1 MSDKNT
7 ATKSV
12 NNKLSRKEAEAIYDT
27 MHNKMTKILK
37 NVPEGRGGVAPGAK
51 AASGSAGS
59 TRSSGAAY
67 SASAGAAGSRVGR
80 GGASLG
86 GNQGAA
92 SASSAGAT
100 TARRSSRFSGSPGQ
114 RSAVFMV
121 IGLAVFKV
129 LLSGLEAMG
138 VGSVEY
144 ADAAM
149 QRQGSQQV
157 INQQLSNQQLVNSG
171 KFSPEEVAVLSA
183 LDSRRAELEKRSKR
197 LDQKEEELK
206 LRDQESAV
214 RLTQLRDLTNRLKLD
229 RESNETEK
237 RQKMEQL
244 ANVYSSMNPPE
255 AAGLMEQLDV
265 TIALELLSKLPEK
278 RIAQILGLMR
288 QEKALMLTK
297 MMSERVR

>member
-1 MSDKNT
+1 MSEKNT
-7 ATKSV
+7 ATKPV
-12 NNKLSRKEAEAIYDT
+12 NNKLSRQEAEAIYDK
-27 MHNKMTKILK
+27 MHTKMTKILK
-37 NVPEGRGGVAPGAK
+37 NVPDGRSGSGAGIGTRVGAK
-51 AASGSAGS
+51 VGAGGGLGSNPG
-59 TRSSGAAY
+59 GAR
-67 SASAGAAGSRVGR
+67 AGAATSAAKSSSISR
-80 GGASLG
+80 
-86 GNQGAA
+86 
-92 SASSAGAT
+92 
-100 TARRSSRFSGSPGQ
+100 RFSGSQGQ

-144 ADAAM
+144 ANAAM
-149 QRQGSQQV
+149 QRQGSQQMV
-157 INQQLSNQQLVNSG
+157 SQQVNGQASVNSG
-171 KFSPEEVAVLSA
+171 KFSPEEVAVLTA

-229 RESNETEK
+229 RESNETDK

-288 QEKALMLTK
+288 QEKALLLTK

>member
-1 MSDKNT
+1 MSEKNT
-7 ATKSV
+7 AAKPV
-12 NNKLSRKEAEAIYDT
+12 NNKLSRQEAEAIYDK

-37 NVPEGRGGVAPGAK
+37 NTPEGRGAGAGAAAAARGAGTGAGVRAGAK
-51 AASGSAGS
+51 AEAGV
-59 TRSSGAAY
+59 GA
-67 SASAGAAGSRVGR
+67 GVNLGGSRAGTGTAGVT
-80 GGASLG
+80 
-86 GNQGAA
+86 
-92 SASSAGAT
+92 SSNIT
-100 TARRSSRFSGSPGQ
+100 RRFSGSRGQ

-138 VGSVEY
+138 VGNVEY
-144 ADAAM
+144 ANAAM
-149 QRQGSQQV
+149 QRQGSQQ
-157 INQQLSNQQLVNSG
+157 IISQQVNGQAITNSG
-171 KFSPEEVAVLSA
+171 KFSPEEVAVLTA

-206 LRDQESAV
+206 LRDQESSV

-229 RESNETEK
+229 RESNETDK

-288 QEKALMLTK
+288 QEKALLLTK

>member
-1 MSDKNT
+1 MSEKNT
-7 ATKSV
+7 ATKPV
-12 NNKLSRKEAEAIYDT
+12 NNKLSRQEAEAIYDK

-37 NVPEGRGGVAPGAK
+37 NVPDGRSGGAGAAAGVRAGAK
-51 AASGSAGS
+51 AGAGV
-59 TRSSGAAY
+59 GA
-67 SASAGAAGSRVGR
+67 GV
-80 GGASLG
+80 SLG
-86 GNQGAA
+86 GSRAGTGT
-92 SASSAGAT
+92 SGVTSSSIT
-100 TARRSSRFSGSPGQ
+100 RRFSGSRGQ

-138 VGSVEY
+138 VGNVEY
-144 ADAAM
+144 ANAAM
-149 QRQGSQQV
+149 QRQGSQQ
-157 INQQLSNQQLVNSG
+157 IISQQVNGQAITSSG
-171 KFSPEEVAVLSA
+171 KFSPEEVAVLTA

-229 RESNETEK
+229 RESNETDK

-288 QEKALMLTK
+288 QEKALLLTK